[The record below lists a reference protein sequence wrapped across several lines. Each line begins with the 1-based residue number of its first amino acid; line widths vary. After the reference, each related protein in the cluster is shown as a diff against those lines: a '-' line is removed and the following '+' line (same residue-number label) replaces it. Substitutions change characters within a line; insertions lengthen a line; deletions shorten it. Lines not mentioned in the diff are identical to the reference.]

1 MKYEKERNERIQGQN
16 DMLQQAL
23 TLLENTIGQVK
34 LDKEAIEREN
44 RRLKEFLEA
53 KDLEIDKDGYNR
65 MLDF

>member
-1 MKYEKERNERIQGQN
+1 
-16 DMLQQAL
+16 MLQQAL